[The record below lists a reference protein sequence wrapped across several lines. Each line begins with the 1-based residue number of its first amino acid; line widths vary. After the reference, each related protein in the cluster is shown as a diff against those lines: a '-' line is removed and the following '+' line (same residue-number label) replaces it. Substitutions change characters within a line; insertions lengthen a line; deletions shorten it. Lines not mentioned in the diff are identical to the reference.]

1 VERDMS
7 EERQRILQMLADG
20 KLSVDEAAQLLD
32 AAAEPAGPL
41 AVGADAD
48 TPAGGAREAKYLRV
62 TVDDPGD
69 DATGKGAERV
79 NIRVPIKLL
88 RAGMRLGSLM
98 PGDVGEKVGEALSAK
113 GINLN
118 LDVGKLAPDDLEE
131 LIGGLADLTIDVD
144 GKGNEKVRIRC
155 E

>member
-1 VERDMS
+1 MS
-7 EERQRILQMLADG
+7 QERQRILQMVADG

-32 AAAEPAGPL
+32 AAGGPVGPSDAG
-41 AVGADAD
+41 ATAADA
-48 TPAGGAREAKYLRV
+48 PQRGSRQVKYLRI

-69 DATGKGAERV
+69 AAAGKGAERV

-98 PGDVGEKVGEALSAK
+98 PGEVGERVNEALSAK
-113 GINLN
+113 GININ
-118 LDVGKLAPDDLEE
+118 MDVAKLAPDDVEE
-131 LIGGLADLTIDVD
+131 LIDGLADLSIDVD

>member
-1 VERDMS
+1 MSQERH
-7 EERQRILQMLADG
+7 RILQMLADG
-20 KLSVDEAAQLLD
+20 KLSVDEATQLLD
-32 AAAEPAGPL
+32 AAGGPVGPSAAGAIP
-41 AVGADAD
+41 AD
-48 TPAGGAREAKYLRV
+48 TPAGGSRQVKYLRI

-69 DATGKGAERV
+69 EAAGKGAERV

-88 RAGMRLGSLM
+88 RAGIKLGSLM

>member
-1 VERDMS
+1 MECDMS

-32 AAAEPAGPL
+32 AAAEPAGAL
-41 AVGADAD
+41 AVGVDAD
-48 TPAGGAREAKYLRV
+48 TPAGGARQVKYLRI
-62 TVDDPGD
+62 TVDEPGD
-69 DATGKGAERV
+69 EATGKGAERV

-98 PGDVGEKVGEALSAK
+98 PGDVGERVSGALEARGLH
-113 GINLN
+113 
-118 LDVGKLAPDDLEE
+118 LDVGKLASSDLEE
-131 LIGGLADLTIDVD
+131 LIDALTDLSVDVD
-144 GKGNEKVRIRC
+144 EGKQKVRIRC